1 MKIYSV
7 ILIGAMTLGCREHNQ
22 ENIQVRN
29 DTTPARIREIPFTTL
44 GDTGYTYYAMR
55 YVEADLGLE
64 QLVYGYDSMQIRI
77 MLTFS
82 LSRVAQLIILSNHD
96 NRWKAEV
103 LDLESKAVSD
113 TTSRFYVT
121 KRRDVMPQSG
131 WPLFMKVLIDKGL
144 TELPDYSTLPD
155 YYYNTDE
162 KTILIEYATAE
173 FYKVISYPSR
183 PGKSN
188 LTAQENQVE
197 NIIQYLEK
205 ELNFKRY
212 KRPQNN

>member
-1 MKIYSV
+1 VK
-7 ILIGAMTLGCREHNQ
+7 G
-22 ENIQVRN
+22 N
-29 DTTPARIREIPFTTL
+29 DTTLARIREVPLTKF
-44 GDTGYTYYAMR
+44 GDTTYKYYAMR
-55 YVEADLGLE
+55 DVEADLGLE

-77 MLTFS
+77 MMTFS
-82 LSRVAQLIILSNHD
+82 LSPVAQLIILSNHD

-103 LDLESKAVSD
+103 LDLKSRAVSD
-113 TTSRFYVT
+113 TTSRFFIT
-121 KRRDVMPQSG
+121 KRRDVIPQSG
-131 WPLFMKVLIDKGL
+131 WPLFIKVLIDNGL
-144 TELPDYSTLPD
+144 REIPDYTTLPD

-162 KTILIEYATAE
+162 KTILIEYATPE

-188 LTAQENQVE
+188 LAPQEIQVE

-212 KRPQNN
+212 NRPHVLD